1 MKYITIYT
9 EGINSNV
16 GFLCK
21 WWRILLVYIFLQKKS
36 LNRLALVQRSEKN
49 LPLTKKGRI
58 ARILLLH
65 KNLLLL
71 TIMFSKPP

>member
-9 EGINSNV
+9 KEINSNV

-21 WWRILLVYIFLQKKS
+21 WWGILLVYIFLQKKS
-36 LNRLALVQRSEKN
+36 LNRLALAQRPEKN

-58 ARILLLH
+58 ARILSLH